1 MKTLSRRAFMAAALA
16 LTLNLLPL
24 NIAMAHEADCPYC
37 KQPVTQDT
45 ATQDNEVV
53 LKYGRKRIE
62 YKCVYCALAEAKT
75 EYKSGDISIAAPSEK
90 KGEPVI
96 VKRTGGNWSAT
107 PSTAVFVAQTPIKHR
122 SCQVTAR
129 AFRTKGAAESYIK
142 ANNLKSQPISLSQLV
157 SLAK

>member
-1 MKTLSRRAFMAAALA
+1 MKTLSRRAILAAALA

-24 NIAMAHEADCPYC
+24 NFASAHETDCPYC

-45 ATQDNEVV
+45 PTQDNEVV

-62 YKCVYCALAEAKT
+62 YKCIYCAVAEGKA
-75 EYKSGDISIAAPSEK
+75 EYENGDISIAAPSEK

-96 VKRTGGNWSAT
+96 VKRTGGKWSAS
-107 PSTAVFVAQTPIKHR
+107 PSTAVFVAQTPMKHR

-129 AFRTKGAAESYIK
+129 AFRTKSAADSYIK
-142 ANNLKSQPISLSQLV
+142 ANNLKAEPISLSQLV
-157 SLAK
+157 ALAK